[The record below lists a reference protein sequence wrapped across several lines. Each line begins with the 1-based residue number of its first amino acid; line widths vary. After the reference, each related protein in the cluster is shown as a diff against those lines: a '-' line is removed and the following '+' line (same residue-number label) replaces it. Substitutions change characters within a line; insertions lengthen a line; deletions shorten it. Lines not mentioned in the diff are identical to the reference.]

1 MMKLNEAWNMYA
13 TDKRLF
19 GYQPGTIKAYKLQ
32 LDLLIRHSG
41 DMKMAD
47 VTHQGLKQYLASLT
61 HLKPGTVGYR
71 IKFIR
76 SYFRW
81 AHEEGLISN
90 NPAAKIKEPKMGLRI
105 PKALP
110 EKDIE
115 MLREACE
122 TPKEHAIIEF
132 IYTTGCR
139 IGEVV
144 KLNTG
149 DINWQN
155 RSCIVMG
162 KGSKEREV
170 YFNVKCSIW
179 LEAYVM
185 NRRDKEPALF
195 ATQRAPHRMSISR
208 MRDIVKSIAKRAGI
222 QTNVYPHKLRHSYA
236 THLLD
241 NGMPLEG
248 IQSMLGHS
256 KLETTRLYAQLSG
269 QRRREMYQR
278 YF

>member
-1 MMKLNEAWNMYA
+1 MMKLQEAWDIYA
-13 TDKRLF
+13 VDKRLL
-19 GYQPGTIKAYKLQ
+19 GYQPGTIKAYRLQ
-32 LDLLIRHSG
+32 LDLLIRYTG
-41 DMKMAD
+41 DMEFPE
-47 VTHQGLKQYLASLT
+47 VTYQGLKQYLASLT

-81 AHEEGLISN
+81 AHEEGFIPA
-90 NPAAKIKEPKMGLRI
+90 NPAVKIKEPKMGLRI

-110 EKDIE
+110 ERDIE

-144 KLNTG
+144 KLNKG

-170 YFNVKCSIW
+170 YFNIKCGIW
-179 LEAYVM
+179 LETYVM
-185 NRRDKEPALF
+185 NRKDNDPALSV
-195 ATQRAPHRMSISR
+195 TQRAPHRMSISR
-208 MRDIVKSIAKRAGI
+208 MRNIVKDIAKRAGI
-222 QTNVYPHKLRHSYA
+222 QVSVSPHKLRHSYA

-241 NGMPLEG
+241 NGMPLEV

-256 KLETTRLYAQLSG
+256 KLETTRIYAQLSG